1 MREDARM
8 TDVKDQ
14 EMPKMLQMINISKVF
29 PGVKALDRVHLELN
43 KGEILGIVGENG
55 AGKSTLMKILGG
67 VYIPDG
73 GTLQID
79 GDKVEINDVETA
91 TKLGIA
97 FVHQELNLSDNLDV
111 AANIFLGREP
121 REKRWPHLIDRKKI
135 NDDAAALLERVDV
148 QCLPTDLVSTLS
160 LGTQQMIEIAKSLSV
175 DARILIM
182 DEPTSSLTL
191 HETDQLFQVIKD
203 LKSQGISIV
212 YISHRMSELKE
223 LADRVTVMRDG
234 AVSGHLSRDEI
245 NTDSM
250 IKLMV
255 GRDVDKF
262 YHKENRD
269 PGDPIL
275 EIRDLVTK
283 AYPGHK
289 SSLVVRKGEI
299 LVIAGLIGAGR
310 SELLQAAFGIDEKL
324 GGEVYLDGKLLDIR
338 KAKDA
343 IDYGIG
349 LVPENRKEHG
359 LIIEQ
364 DIIENIALPG
374 LATTNKMKMVQ
385 YADCQKTATDMTKR
399 LDVRT
404 PSIAQ
409 IVQKLSGGNQQKV
422 VLSKWLSLNPSVL
435 FLDEPTRGIDVVAK
449 EEIYRL
455 MELLALEGITMLV
468 VSSEMQEVLG
478 IADRIAVMH
487 EGRIVGVLEPNEFDE
502 EKIMYMATGGK

>member
-1 MREDARM
+1 MEEANL
-8 TDVKDQ
+8 TDVNDSQKHQ
-14 EMPKMLQMINISKVF
+14 LLRMINISKVF
-29 PGVKALDRVHLELN
+29 PGVKALDRVDLDLN
-43 KGEILGIVGENG
+43 EGEVLGIVGENG
-55 AGKSTLMKILGG
+55 AGKSTLMKVLGG

-73 GTLQID
+73 GELQVD
-79 GDKVEINDVETA
+79 GKVVKIHDVETA

-121 REKRWPHLIDRKKI
+121 RGERWPHLIDRKAI
-135 NDDAAALLERVDV
+135 NENAAELLKRVDV
-148 QCLPTDLVSTLS
+148 DCQPTDVVSTLS
-160 LGTQQMIEIAKSLSV
+160 IGTQQMIEIAKALSV
-175 DARILIM
+175 NARIIIM

-191 HETDQLFQVIKD
+191 HETDQLFKVVKD
-203 LKSQGISIV
+203 LRAEGISIV
-212 YISHRMSELKE
+212 YISHRMVELKE

-234 AVSGHLSRDEI
+234 TVSGHLSQDEI
-245 NTDSM
+245 ETDNM

-255 GRDVDKF
+255 GRDVEKF
-262 YHKENRD
+262 YHKENRN
-269 PGDPIL
+269 PGGPML
-275 EIRDLVTK
+275 EIRDVVTK

-289 SSLVVRKGEI
+289 SSLIVRKGEI
-299 LVIAGLIGAGR
+299 LVMAGLIGAGR
-310 SELLQAAFGIDEKL
+310 TELLQAAFGIDDKL
-324 GGEVYLDGKLLDIR
+324 GGEIYLDGQLLDIKNAR
-338 KAKDA
+338 DA

-349 LVPENRKEHG
+349 LVPEDRKEHG

-364 DIIENIALPG
+364 DITENISLPG
-374 LATTNKMKMVQ
+374 LAITSRMKMVQ
-385 YADCQKTATDMTKR
+385 YDDCKETAQRMSER

-404 PSIAQ
+404 PSVDQ

-422 VLSKWLSLNPSVL
+422 VLSKWLSLNPQVL

-455 MELLALEGITMLV
+455 MEVLAAEGITMLV

-487 EGRIVGVLEPNEFDE
+487 EGRIAGVLEPNEFDE
-502 EKIMYMATGGK
+502 EKIMYMATGGR